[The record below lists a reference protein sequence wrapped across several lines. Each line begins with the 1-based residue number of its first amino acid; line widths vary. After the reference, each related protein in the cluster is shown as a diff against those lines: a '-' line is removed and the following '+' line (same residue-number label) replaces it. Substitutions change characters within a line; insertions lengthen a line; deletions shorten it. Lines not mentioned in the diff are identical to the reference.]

1 MGLMFTSPGDDLD
14 SEEPVAS
21 YTIRYALRANNLT
34 ENFEAN
40 SQLDASHLSGGSL
53 DPAEGGTLVTLK
65 LDESKFESG
74 NLYFFGMT
82 ATDEAGNES
91 PVSNIV
97 SFCLECDATY
107 EPATTTST
115 SKPSTSTAQP
125 STSASTSTSTS
136 TYTSTS
142 ASTSTPTY
150 KPSTTATSTSKSGTS
165 TAKLSTTTQPSIVTT
180 SKGSMNCPIGFF
192 MILLTTLFSN
202 LL

>member
-107 EPATTTST
+107 EPATTSST

-150 KPSTTATSTSKSGTS
+150 KPSTTSGTS

-192 MILLTTLFSN
+192 MILLTTLF
-202 LL
+202 

>member
-1 MGLMFTSPGDDLD
+1 VPTGDVYPPSRVLDLKVPNPPENMGLMFTSPGDDLD

-136 TYTSTS
+136 TYTYIYFCIYFN
-142 ASTSTPTY
+142 AN
-150 KPSTTATSTSKSGTS
+150 
-165 TAKLSTTTQPSIVTT
+165 I
-180 SKGSMNCPIGFF
+180 
-192 MILLTTLFSN
+192 
-202 LL
+202 